1 MAQYTRDR
9 RLVARQAVDLDARAH
24 VPQPTRA
31 VAAASHQQRE
41 LWVYGDR
48 KHSGQVAVV
57 VPDDLHGHY
66 KGLNDVRARLAGV
79 IECARLSLAM
89 Q

>member
-24 VPQPTRA
+24 VPQPARA

-41 LWVYGDR
+41 LWVHCDR
-48 KHSGQVAVV
+48 KHARQMAVV
-57 VPDDLHGHY
+57 VSDDLHGHDWD
-66 KGLNDVRARLAGV
+66 LRSARVRL
-79 IECARLSLAM
+79 
-89 Q
+89 